1 MYGYQHSILTCH
13 IRTYSVRSKNYINLV
28 FTIPEFLKKLNKMVF
43 TSQTHLLLLYLMY
56 IMYEKLYTCSIL
68 EIH

>member
-1 MYGYQHSILTCH
+1 M
-13 IRTYSVRSKNYINLV
+13 

-68 EIH
+68 EIHWDPDKRISVSLLDK